1 MEEFLRI
8 IISNLVNDQESIEI
22 NTIDNGKSV
31 TFEVKVA
38 QEDMGKI
45 IGKQGR
51 IAQSIRNVM
60 KAVTNKEHMP
70 DNHRAYGEWNQ
81 ERILEWSKTI
91 GPNTYKVILGIF
103 NNARVEQQV
112 YNQCITILKLKDK
125 YSSQILEHASGII
138 IEKNITPIHK
148 NFKSII
154 ENIQELK
161 GKENETNN

>member
-8 IISNLVNDQESIEI
+8 IISNLVNDQKSIEI

-60 KAVTNKEHMP
+60 KAVANKEHKK
-70 DNHRAYGEWNQ
+70 ATVEF
-81 ERILEWSKTI
+81 I
-91 GPNTYKVILGIF
+91 G
-103 NNARVEQQV
+103 
-112 YNQCITILKLKDK
+112 
-125 YSSQILEHASGII
+125 
-138 IEKNITPIHK
+138 
-148 NFKSII
+148 
-154 ENIQELK
+154 
-161 GKENETNN
+161 

>member
-1 MEEFLRI
+1 
-8 IISNLVNDQESIEI
+8 
-22 NTIDNGKSV
+22 
-31 TFEVKVA
+31 
-38 QEDMGKI
+38 
-45 IGKQGR
+45 
-51 IAQSIRNVM
+51 
-60 KAVTNKEHMP
+60 MP

-112 YNQCITILKLKDK
+112 YNKCITILKLKDK

-161 GKENETNN
+161 GKENETNNYALIRGASYYGGYKND

>member
-60 KAVTNKEHMP
+60 KAVTNKEHKK
-70 DNHRAYGEWNQ
+70 ATVEF
-81 ERILEWSKTI
+81 I
-91 GPNTYKVILGIF
+91 G
-103 NNARVEQQV
+103 
-112 YNQCITILKLKDK
+112 
-125 YSSQILEHASGII
+125 
-138 IEKNITPIHK
+138 
-148 NFKSII
+148 
-154 ENIQELK
+154 
-161 GKENETNN
+161 